1 MKNRLDVKVS
11 LFQNC
16 KASGMPVREI
26 FLCDFLSGS
35 TFRAKYKT
43 TVDRYRAAGDEDKNR
58 LKTSLP
64 AVTVSG
70 TFSKR
75 NSAELI
81 AHSGL
86 ICIDIDEKDNPD
98 VAEFDRLNELIS
110 IIPYVAYCGHSIGGK
125 GYFVIIPIA
134 SPEKHKEHFE
144 ALRQDF
150 ARCGITI
157 DKSGKDVT
165 RLRIYSYDDTAYI
178 NPSAATYERTATV
191 RTIYT
196 AADHNKPRISTPK
209 EKIPNARKIAS
220 RIADLIRN
228 GTDPTAVYEN
238 WFEIACALIRD
249 RKSVV

>member
-75 NSAELI
+75 NSAGLI

-98 VAEFDRLNELIS
+98 VAEFDRLNELIR
-110 IIPYVAYCGHSIGGK
+110 IIPYVVYCGHSIGGK

-150 ARCGITI
+150 ARCGITT
-157 DKSGKDVT
+157 G
-165 RLRIYSYDDTAYI
+165 R
-178 NPSAATYERTATV
+178 
-191 RTIYT
+191 
-196 AADHNKPRISTPK
+196 
-209 EKIPNARKIAS
+209 
-220 RIADLIRN
+220 
-228 GTDPTAVYEN
+228 
-238 WFEIACALIRD
+238 
-249 RKSVV
+249 

>member
-16 KASGMPVREI
+16 KASGMPVSEI
-26 FLCDFLSGS
+26 SLCDFLSGS
-35 TFRAKYKT
+35 TFRGKYKT

-75 NSAELI
+75 NSAGLI

-98 VAEFDRLNELIS
+98 VAEFDRLNELIR
-110 IIPYVAYCGHSIGGK
+110 IIPYVVYCGHSIGGK

-150 ARCGITI
+150 ARC
-157 DKSGKDVT
+157 D
-165 RLRIYSYDDTAYI
+165 RQ
-178 NPSAATYERTATV
+178 ERQ
-191 RTIYT
+191 RC
-196 AADHNKPRISTPK
+196 NSP
-209 EKIPNARKIAS
+209 
-220 RIADLIRN
+220 ADLFLRQYSLHQSFRRHLRTN
-228 GTDPTAVYEN
+228 SNRPHHTRGN
-238 WFEIACALIRD
+238 RL
-249 RKSVV
+249 